1 MVNAAHQDFIANAIA
16 LKPTIRQYREELDSG
31 NRLPPELAR
40 QLNEAGLF
48 QLALPRSMGG
58 PESDPLTSFRVI
70 EELSRVDGSVG
81 WCAMLSSSCS
91 LFAGWLTAD
100 VGRAMFG
107 QPPDFRMAGS
117 IRPQGEAL
125 VVDGGYR
132 LRGQWDYASGVH
144 HANWL
149 LCTCKLVDANGPLTN
164 PDGTPQIRTLLAPAE
179 AAVLHDTWAVVG
191 LRATGSHDFELTDVF
206 VPEEHSYALFN
217 PAHEQGPLYH
227 PRFTLVAAWTPIAG
241 NTLGMA
247 RGAMDAFIELATG
260 AGTTMSD
267 THLRDRPIVQTKV
280 AEAEAMIGSARAYVF
295 DAVGAAWD
303 AVCAGNPDPGPEIAR
318 ARLAVTNAMR
328 ESVKAIDLLF
338 HAAGTNAIHRRH
350 PLERFFRDVHVAVQ
364 HVSGLPSN
372 FDSAGQAL
380 LGVRPSDPGW

>member
-91 LFAGWLTAD
+91 LFAGWLKAD
-100 VGRAMFG
+100 IGRAMFG

-125 VVDGGYR
+125 VVDGGYH

-164 PDGTPQIRTLLAPAE
+164 PDGTPQIDPLTGQDVVRDQKRYYSSFQFVGGDTQVVYNLEYRIPIMGPVTLAPFFDIGRSWVMRR
-179 AAVLHDTWAVVG
+179 AALTIADNSTAGLVVLEDGAFRPVRAGEEVQVIPGTDDWRASTGVELQIIMPVVNAPFRLIFG
-191 LRATGSHDFELTDVF
+191 YNPLRFNEF
-206 VPEEHSYALFN
+206 VPN
-217 PAHEQGPLYH
+217 P
-227 PRFTLVAAWTPIAG
+227 
-241 NTLGMA
+241 
-247 RGAMDAFIELATG
+247 TG
-260 AGTTMSD
+260 AAPIPIIFEKRSD
-267 THLRDRPIVQTKV
+267 IKF
-280 AEAEAMIGSARAYVF
+280 S
-295 DAVGAAWD
+295 VG
-303 AVCAGNPDPGPEIAR
+303 R
-318 ARLAVTNAMR
+318 T
-328 ESVKAIDLLF
+328 F
-338 HAAGTNAIHRRH
+338 
-350 PLERFFRDVHVAVQ
+350 
-364 HVSGLPSN
+364 
-372 FDSAGQAL
+372 
-380 LGVRPSDPGW
+380 

>member
-1 MVNAAHQDFIANAIA
+1 MVNTAHQDLIANAVA
-16 LKPTIRQYREELDSG
+16 LKPIISQYREELDSG
-31 NRLPPELAR
+31 SRLPLELAR

-58 PESDPLTSFRVI
+58 SESDPLTSFRVI

-91 LFAGWLTAD
+91 LFAGWLKAD
-100 VGRAMFG
+100 VGQAMFG

-132 LRGQWDYASGVH
+132 LRGQWDYASGVN

-149 LCTCKLVDANGPLTN
+149 LCTCKLVDDNGPLTN
-164 PDGTPQIRTLLAPAE
+164 PDGTPQIRTLLAPAD
-179 AAVLHDTWAVVG
+179 AAILHDTWSVVG
-191 LRATGSHDFELTDVF
+191 LRATGSHDFELADVF

-267 THLRDRPIVQTKV
+267 TRLRDRPMVQTKV

-303 AVCAGNPDPGPEIAR
+303 TVCDGNPDPGPEIAR

-380 LGVRPSDPGW
+380 LGIRPSDPGW

>member
-1 MVNAAHQDFIANAIA
+1 MVNAAHQDFISNAIA

-31 NRLPPELAR
+31 ARLPPELAR

-58 PESDPLTSFRVI
+58 PESDPLTSFQVI
-70 EELSRVDGSVG
+70 EELSKVDGSVG

-91 LFAGWLTAD
+91 LFAGWLKSD
-100 VGRAMFG
+100 VGKAMFG

-179 AAVLHDTWAVVG
+179 AAVLHDTWSVVG
-191 LRATGSHDFELTDVF
+191 LRATGSHDFELADLF
-206 VPEEHSYALFN
+206 VPEEHSYALFH

-227 PRFTLVAAWTPIAG
+227 PAVY
-241 NTLGMA
+241 LGGRVDA
-247 RGAMDAFIELATG
+247 HSRQHPGDGPRRNGCLHRVGHRRGYHHVRH
-260 AGTTMSD
+260 S
-267 THLRDRPIVQTKV
+267 
-280 AEAEAMIGSARAYVF
+280 S
-295 DAVGAAWD
+295 
-303 AVCAGNPDPGPEIAR
+303 PGPPHGADQGGGGGGYDR
-318 ARLAVTNAMR
+318 QR
-328 ESVKAIDLLF
+328 ESLRF
-338 HAAGTNAIHRRH
+338 RR
-350 PLERFFRDVHVAVQ
+350 RGRR
-364 HVSGLPSN
+364 
-372 FDSAGQAL
+372 
-380 LGVRPSDPGW
+380 LGRSVRGKSRSRP

>member
-1 MVNAAHQDFIANAIA
+1 MVNAVNQDLIANAVA
-16 LKPTIRQYREELDSG
+16 LKPTISQYREELDSG
-31 NRLPPELAR
+31 ARLPAGLAR
-40 QLNEAGLF
+40 ELNKAGLF

-70 EELSRVDGSVG
+70 EELSKVDGSVG

-91 LFAGWLTAD
+91 LFAGWLNAD

-132 LRGQWDYASGVH
+132 LRGRWDYASGVH

-149 LCTCKLVDANGPLTN
+149 LCTCKIVDANGPLTN
-164 PDGTPQIRTLLAPAE
+164 PDGSPLIRTLLAPAE
-179 AAVLHDTWAVVG
+179 AAVLHDTWSVVG
-191 LRATGSHDFELTDVF
+191 LRATGSHDFELADVF

-247 RGAMDAFIELATG
+247 RGAMDAFIELATS

-267 THLRDRPIVQTKV
+267 TRLRDRPMVQTKV
-280 AEAEAMIGSARAYVF
+280 AEAEAMIGSARAYLF
-295 DAVGAAWD
+295 DAVGAAWN
-303 AVCAGNPDPGPEIAR
+303 AVCAAHPEPGPEIAR

-350 PLERFFRDVHVAVQ
+350 PFERFFRDVHVAVQ

-380 LGVRPSDPGW
+380 LGIRPSDPGW